1 MSDKKEKLNG
11 TVVTE
16 TLTYDE
22 EGNLIEKKVETA
34 PRAFSSV
41 EIAVD
46 SKGNVKPAVKVYHED
61 PVKALK
67 QAKSLMDEA
76 ILYANE
82 KSSSTY

>member
-1 MSDKKEKLNG
+1 MSNKKESPSGK
-11 TVVTE
+11 VVTE

-61 PVKALK
+61 PVQAFK
-67 QAKSLMDEA
+67 QAKALMDEA
-76 ILYANE
+76 IVYANE
-82 KSSSTY
+82 RSNL